1 MSLKTQQVFVN
12 TTNNFLFSKVFHIDI
27 LGKTTS
33 QNFGS
38 EKFSR
43 GFEFEGGTTKFVST
57 VKDEHEVSFFAG
69 EGGSPLSL

>member
-33 QNFGS
+33 QIFGS
-38 EKFSR
+38 EKFTRTGLMDLSSR
-43 GFEFEGGTTKFVST
+43 GGTIKFVST
-57 VKDEHEVSFFAG
+57 VNMVLIF
-69 EGGSPLSL
+69 